1 MLRKIFYVMTVFC
14 FFLDQAEA
22 LSPSPEKAQ
31 QFISDFG
38 ARAITALT
46 NPSITAEER
55 QKCFAKLLDE
65 VFDVETIGRFVLA
78 RHWKRLTEDQ
88 KKAFITMLHR
98 MIVVNYAVRF
108 KEFTGVVLQV
118 KSAGSAPQGGV
129 NVTSLIT
136 PPRSGPV
143 KVVWKMFPSKEGAH
157 GFKIVD
163 VVIDSVSMSVTQRS
177 EFSNV
182 IQRLGDNMEAF
193 LSDLEKRV
201 QRVFEEQKQ
210 EK

>member
-1 MLRKIFYVMTVFC
+1 MFRIFFYVITALC
-14 FFLDQAEA
+14 LFLGQTKA

-38 ARAITALT
+38 ARAIAALT
-46 NPSITAEER
+46 NPGITVEER
-55 QKCFAKLLDE
+55 QNRFAKLLDE
-65 VFDVETIGRFVLA
+65 GFDVETIGRFVLA
-78 RHWKRLTEDQ
+78 RHWSRLTEDQ
-88 KKAFITMLHR
+88 KKTFITVLRR
-98 MIVVNYAVRF
+98 MIVVNYAIRF
-108 KEFTGVVLQV
+108 KEFTGVILQV
-118 KSAGSAPQGGV
+118 KSTGPAPQGGV

-143 KVVWKMFPSKEGAH
+143 KVIWKMFPSKEGTH

-163 VVIDSVSMSVTQRS
+163 VVIDSVSTSVTQRS
-177 EFSNV
+177 EFANV
-182 IQRLGDNMEAF
+182 IQRLGGGMEAF

-201 QRVFEEQKQ
+201 QRVFYEQKQ